1 MKKTVAAVAVLGA
14 FAGSALAADV
24 TLYGVVDAGLVYTH
38 LDQDAQGVDATD
50 KFEMKSGNQA
60 GSRWGLKGVED
71 LGNGVQVGFI
81 LESGFN
87 VDDGSFRTADTLF
100 DREASLF
107 VQGSFGKVAFGK
119 LGSIVQGASSWGKVG
134 SVSAFGT
141 SFGNYAAQAGAIFA
155 TSTVY
160 DNMIAYSTPS
170 FGGVTVYAQYSMG
183 KSQSQSWDADNAK
196 WKPTMVENESSTDRY
211 YAIGAEYANGP
222 AKLFFAVDSTNYAS
236 WTPVDPSDPAK
247 PGYSAKDTDDSLT
260 VTLGGNYDFNVAKL
274 YAGVQYFD
282 EVAGKWIGASAN
294 QPGKGKV
301 KGWAAT
307 VSASAPVAGGNAMLG
322 VGYTDASAADS
333 VTDNGNSARDF
344 DLSRWVVS
352 AGYTYNLS
360 KRTNLYGVA
369 SYMQDKLEPSAAGA
383 EDVKPTATTVMVG
396 LRHRF

>member
-38 LDQDAQGVDATD
+38 FDQDVQSVDATD

-119 LGSIVQGASSWGKVG
+119 LGSIVQGTSSWGKVG

-236 WTPVDPSDPAK
+236 WTPVDPSTSDK

-294 QPGKGKV
+294 KQPGKV

-333 VTDNGNSARDF
+333 VTDNGNSASDF

-383 EDVKPTATTVMVG
+383 EDDKPTATTVMVG

>member
-38 LDQDAQGVDATD
+38 LDQDVQGVDATD

-87 VDDGSFRTADTLF
+87 VDDGSFRTPNTLF

-107 VQGSFGKVAFGK
+107 VQGGFGKVAFGK

-183 KSQSQSWDADNAK
+183 KSQSQ
-196 WKPTMVENESSTDRY
+196 PTTMVENESSTDRY

-236 WTPVDPSDPAK
+236 WTPVDNSTTE
-247 PGYSAKDTDDSLT
+247 YSAKDTDDSLT

-294 QPGKGKV
+294 KPGKV

-333 VTDNGNSARDF
+333 VTDNGNSAHDF

-369 SYMQDKLEPSAAGA
+369 SYMQDKLEPSAAGDK
-383 EDVKPTATTVMVG
+383 DVKPTATTVMVG

>member
-38 LDQDAQGVDATD
+38 LDQDFQSVDATD

-119 LGSIVQGASSWGKVG
+119 LGSIVQGVSSWGKVG

-236 WTPVDPSDPAK
+236 WTPVDPSTPAK

-294 QPGKGKV
+294 KPGKV

>member
-38 LDQDAQGVDATD
+38 LDQDVQSVDATD

-119 LGSIVQGASSWGKVG
+119 LGSIVQGVSSWGKVG

-170 FGGVTVYAQYSMG
+170 FGGVTVYAQYTMG
-183 KSQSQSWDADNAK
+183 NA
-196 WKPTMVENESSTDRY
+196 TENESGDDRLFSLGAQADFGALQVLGLVEY
-211 YAIGAEYANGP
+211 LNKKSVDDTTVYDDSQYDDSYTINLGGSYDFSVAKVFLAGQYFKAAPNYAGMKANYVELVKGEEWRYSFDGFGVNVGATAPIGAGEF
-222 AKLFFAVDSTNYAS
+222 L
-236 WTPVDPSDPAK
+236 
-247 PGYSAKDTDDSLT
+247 
-260 VTLGGNYDFNVAKL
+260 
-274 YAGVQYFD
+274 
-282 EVAGKWIGASAN
+282 
-294 QPGKGKV
+294 
-301 KGWAAT
+301 
-307 VSASAPVAGGNAMLG
+307 
-322 VGYTDASAADS
+322 
-333 VTDNGNSARDF
+333 
-344 DLSRWVVS
+344 VS
-352 AGYTYNLS
+352 AGYGKGDLNVDTKDAKRSADAYIIQVGYTYPFS
-360 KRTNLYGVA
+360 KRTNLYAGA
-369 SYMQDKLEPSAAGA
+369 GYMQTSMEDGITNTDGTTSDK
-383 EDVKPTATTVMVG
+383 DFKTTQVMFG
-396 LRHRF
+396 LLHKF

>member
-38 LDQDAQGVDATD
+38 LDQDVQGVQGVDATD

-119 LGSIVQGASSWGKVG
+119 LGSIVQGVSSWGKVG

-183 KSQSQSWDADNAK
+183 KSQSQSWDADNKK

-236 WTPVDPSDPAK
+236 WTPVDPSTTAE

-294 QPGKGKV
+294 KPGKV

-333 VTDNGNSARDF
+333 LTDNGKPDF

>member
-38 LDQDAQGVDATD
+38 LDQDVQGVDATD

-119 LGSIVQGASSWGKVG
+119 LGSIVQGVSSWGKVG

-183 KSQSQSWDADNAK
+183 KSQSQSWDADNKK

-236 WTPVDPSDPAK
+236 WTPVDPSTPAE
-247 PGYSAKDTDDSLT
+247 PDYSAKDTDDSLT

-294 QPGKGKV
+294 KPGKV

-333 VTDNGNSARDF
+333 LTDNGKPDF

>member
-38 LDQDAQGVDATD
+38 LDQDVQSVDATD

-119 LGSIVQGASSWGKVG
+119 LGSIVQGVSSWGKVG

-183 KSQSQSWDADNAK
+183 KSQSQSWDADNEK

-236 WTPVDPSDPAK
+236 WTPVDPSTTAE

-294 QPGKGKV
+294 KPGKV

-333 VTDNGNSARDF
+333 VTDNGEPDF

-369 SYMQDKLEPSAAGA
+369 SYMQDKHEPSAAGA

>member
-38 LDQDAQGVDATD
+38 LDQDVQSVDATD

-119 LGSIVQGASSWGKVG
+119 LGSIVQGVSSWGKVG

-183 KSQSQSWDADNAK
+183 KSQSQSWDADNEK

-236 WTPVDPSDPAK
+236 WTPGDASNPNEPS
-247 PGYSAKDTDDSLT
+247 YSTKDTDDSLT

-282 EVAGKWIGASAN
+282 EVAGKWIGASAKK
-294 QPGKGKV
+294 PGKV

-333 VTDNGNSARDF
+333 VTDNGNSAGDF

-369 SYMQDKLEPSAAGA
+369 SYMQDKLEPSAAGDK
-383 EDVKPTATTVMVG
+383 DVKPTATTVMVG

>member
-38 LDQDAQGVDATD
+38 LDQDAQSVDATD

-119 LGSIVQGASSWGKVG
+119 LGSIVQGVSSWGKVG

-141 SFGNYAAQAGAIFA
+141 
-155 TSTVY
+155 
-160 DNMIAYSTPS
+160 S

-183 KSQSQSWDADNAK
+183 KSQSE
-196 WKPTMVENESSTDRY
+196 PTMVENESSTDRY

-236 WTPVDPSDPAK
+236 WTPDA
-247 PGYSAKDTDDSLT
+247 PGEYSAKDTDDSLT

-294 QPGKGKV
+294 NRGKV

-333 VTDNGNSARDF
+333 VTDNGNSASDF

-369 SYMQDKLEPSAAGA
+369 SYMQDKLEPSAAGDK
-383 EDVKPTATTVMVG
+383 DVKPTATTVMVG

>member
-38 LDQDAQGVDATD
+38 LDQDVQGVDATD

-119 LGSIVQGASSWGKVG
+119 LGSIVQGVSSWGKVG

-183 KSQSQSWDADNAK
+183 KSQSQSWDADNKK

-236 WTPVDPSDPAK
+236 WTPVDPSTTAE

-294 QPGKGKV
+294 NPGKV

-333 VTDNGNSARDF
+333 LTDNGKPDF

>member
-38 LDQDAQGVDATD
+38 LDQDVQGVDATD

-119 LGSIVQGASSWGKVG
+119 LGSIVQGTSSWGKVG

-236 WTPVDPSDPAK
+236 WTPVDPSTPAK
-247 PGYSAKDTDDSLT
+247 PDYSTKDTDDSLT

-294 QPGKGKV
+294 KPGKV

>member
-38 LDQDAQGVDATD
+38 LDQDVQGVDATD

-87 VDDGSFRTADTLF
+87 VDDGSFRTPNTLF

-107 VQGSFGKVAFGK
+107 VQGGFGKVAFGK
-119 LGSIVQGASSWGKVG
+119 LGSIVQGVSSWGKVG

-183 KSQSQSWDADNAK
+183 KSQSQSWDADNKK

-236 WTPVDPSDPAK
+236 WTPVDPSTTAE

-294 QPGKGKV
+294 KPGKV

-333 VTDNGNSARDF
+333 LTDNGKPDF

-369 SYMQDKLEPSAAGA
+369 SYMQDKLEPSAAGDK
-383 EDVKPTATTVMVG
+383 DVKPTATTVMVG

>member
-38 LDQDAQGVDATD
+38 LDQDVQGVDATD

-87 VDDGSFRTADTLF
+87 VDDGSFRTANTLF

-119 LGSIVQGASSWGKVG
+119 LGSIVQGVSSWGKVG

-183 KSQSQSWDADNAK
+183 KSQSQSWDADNKK

-236 WTPVDPSDPAK
+236 WTPVDPSTTAE

-294 QPGKGKV
+294 KPGKV

>member
-1 MKKTVAAVAVLGA
+1 
-14 FAGSALAADV
+14 
-24 TLYGVVDAGLVYTH
+24 
-38 LDQDAQGVDATD
+38 
-50 KFEMKSGNQA
+50 
-60 GSRWGLKGVED
+60 
-71 LGNGVQVGFI
+71 
-81 LESGFN
+81 
-87 VDDGSFRTADTLF
+87 
-100 DREASLF
+100 
-107 VQGSFGKVAFGK
+107 
-119 LGSIVQGASSWGKVG
+119 
-134 SVSAFGT
+134 
-141 SFGNYAAQAGAIFA
+141 
-155 TSTVY
+155 
-160 DNMIAYSTPS
+160 MIAYSTPS

-183 KSQSQSWDADNAK
+183 KSQSQSWDADNKK

-236 WTPVDPSDPAK
+236 WTPVDPSTTAE

-294 QPGKGKV
+294 KPGKV

-333 VTDNGNSARDF
+333 LTDNGKPDF

-396 LRHRF
+396 LRHCF

>member
-38 LDQDAQGVDATD
+38 LDQDVQGVDATD

-119 LGSIVQGASSWGKVG
+119 LGSIVQGTSSWGKVG

-183 KSQSQSWDADNAK
+183 KSQSQSWDADNEK

-236 WTPVDPSDPAK
+236 WTPVDPSTTAE

-294 QPGKGKV
+294 KPGKV

-333 VTDNGNSARDF
+333 LTDNGEPDF